1 MQCCKD
7 CSKHQSGFA
16 ETAVISYRLRRSS
29 KIVSRV
35 SSLCFSAPVLLL
47 VMAFSAD
54 SQNPAIDATDLQSW
68 NDLQITIPVSKHF
81 DVNTA
86 LTLRLGKNISWLQ
99 EGRLAAGITW
109 KPNTSLSFQPSYNYI
124 EARNSSGRFRNEHRL
139 SFRAGYK
146 FPVKEFGLSH
156 RSTFE
161 YRIRSSGNSWRYRP
175 SVTIDKDLPKR
186 FVPGMKIFVTEEPFY
201 DSVSKKFA
209 RNRFSVGFSKS
220 ISKKLSFELYY
231 LRQDDRRSRP
241 GNLNVIGTSWKVK
254 L

>member
-1 MQCCKD
+1 MMALNV
-7 CSKHQSGFA
+7 QSQSN
-16 ETAVISYRLRRSS
+16 EI
-29 KIVSRV
+29 
-35 SSLCFSAPVLLL
+35 
-47 VMAFSAD
+47 D
-54 SQNPAIDATDLQSW
+54 STDLQSW

-86 LTLRLGKNISWLQ
+86 LTLRLGRNISWLQ

-109 KPNTSLSFQPSYNYI
+109 KPKASLSLQPSYTYI

-139 SFRAGYK
+139 SFRVGYK

-156 RSTFE
+156 RSTYE

-175 SVTIDKDLPKR
+175 SVTIEKDLPKR

-201 DSVSKKFA
+201 DSVSNKFA
-209 RNRFSVGFSKS
+209 RNRFSVGISKS
-220 ISKKLSFELYY
+220 VSKRLSLDLYY

-241 GNLNVIGTSWKVK
+241 GNLNVIGTSWKVE